1 MRGGVW
7 VKKPV
12 ERGIYVEFVFY
23 YEVEDKIVALAF
35 FYFLFLFFFTLN
47 SGRRGG
53 VGKKEKHQVGKNTLN
68 LGPLLL
74 IASAPPLRLFSLTD
88 ERINKP
94 SG

>member
-1 MRGGVW
+1 M
-7 VKKPV
+7 
-12 ERGIYVEFVFY
+12 FY

-35 FYFLFLFFFTLN
+35 FYFLFFFFSHFEQRPLW
-47 SGRRGG
+47 RG
-53 VGKKEKHQVGKNTLN
+53 GKKEKHQVGKNTLN

>member
-1 MRGGVW
+1 MGGGWGGVW
-7 VKKPV
+7 VKEPV
-12 ERGIYVEFVFY
+12 DRGIYVEFVFY

-35 FYFLFLFFFTLN
+35 FFFLFEQ
-47 SGRRGG
+47 RPPWRG
-53 VGKKEKHQVGKNTLN
+53 GKKEKHQVGKNTLN